1 MMTAEKFNSYS
12 KADLY
17 KIQCELYQ
25 ILEEKDTLIAEHV
38 ITVSEFLEN
47 SAQLTTT
54 SAIITPTINTS
65 AKNDVFIRKFETL
78 KIEEKTENFLIG
90 SSIIKHLARDRTFP
104 QDCSIHAY
112 PGSTTKEKLQL
123 LQGYDQKKMKTVILQ
138 DGTNAILKQK
148 SDLLETLFS
157 DYKDLVSAIK
167 EKFSPKTLILMEAPP
182 LKKLPENEQTENKIY
197 EFNEKL
203 RENIT
208 LECSECRQ

>member
-1 MMTAEKFNSYS
+1 MMKTAEKFNSYS

-17 KIQCELYQ
+17 KIYCELYQ
-25 ILEEKDTLIAEHV
+25 KLEEKDNLIAEHV
-38 ITVSEFLEN
+38 VTVCEFLKN

-54 SAIITPTINTS
+54 SAIITPKINTS
-65 AKNDVFIRKFETL
+65 ANNDVFIRKFETL

-148 SDLLETLFS
+148 SDQLETLFS
-157 DYKDLVSAIK
+157 DYEDLVSAIQ
-167 EKFSPKTLILMEAPP
+167 EKFSP
-182 LKKLPENEQTENKIY
+182 
-197 EFNEKL
+197 
-203 RENIT
+203 
-208 LECSECRQ
+208 